1 MHLTFYEK
9 LKNNLEQKVEHLVDK
24 DQKERYKK
32 IETKAKSN
40 KSVQRILKEKNDMR
54 SCEAHLRLSRTGL
67 VIRLDAM
74 QQKPSS
80 ISFKKIENQKAKKD
94 MMFQRCLV
102 KNCQIVLENINNY
115 EQDDIN
121 NKSAKNAKNHKRYSS
136 TITQKTFSSLQKCN
150 IETSASVQDL

>member
-1 MHLTFYEK
+1 M
-9 LKNNLEQKVEHLVDK
+9 EHLVDK

-40 KSVQRILKEKNDMR
+40 KSVQRILKEKSDMR

-102 KNCQIVLENINNY
+102 KNCQIVLQNINNY
-115 EQDDIN
+115 EQENPDDRSM
-121 NKSAKNAKNHKRYSS
+121 KKGKNHKRYSS
-136 TITQKTFSSLQKCN
+136 TITQKTFSSLQKSK
-150 IETSASVQDL
+150 IEPSASVQDL

>member
-1 MHLTFYEK
+1 M
-9 LKNNLEQKVEHLVDK
+9 EHLIDK

-32 IETKAKSN
+32 IETKAKAN

-54 SCEAHLRLSRTGL
+54 SCESHLRLSRAGL

-102 KNCQIVLENINNY
+102 KNCQIVL
-115 EQDDIN
+115 
-121 NKSAKNAKNHKRYSS
+121 
-136 TITQKTFSSLQKCN
+136 
-150 IETSASVQDL
+150 